1 MTSYTHDKLAG
12 YAAALDDDIGSER
25 SDLVID
31 GKLDRG
37 HGGTVY
43 GAFVMTEK
51 GHRFGTKYEA
61 RENAK
66 LFVQQCK
73 DALIARKIYE

>member
-1 MTSYTHDKLAG
+1 MTTYTQDKLAG
-12 YAAALDDDIGSER
+12 YAAALDDDISSAQ

-31 GKLDRG
+31 GRLDRG

-43 GAFVMTEK
+43 GGFVMTEK
-51 GHRFGTKYEA
+51 GHRFGTKQEA

-73 DALIARKIYE
+73 DALIARVNK